1 MHPENY
7 VDEVCHHIQEV
18 IDQKVNGQDIVAQ
31 PEEAPRA
38 KIIDIMESLKQSG
51 NSNGKDQTKAK
62 RAPKKTTQNAPANM
76 AKEKT
81 STHRKF
87 G

>member
-1 MHPENY
+1 
-7 VDEVCHHIQEV
+7 VCHHIQKV
-18 IDQKVNGQDIVAQ
+18 IDLKVNGQDIVAQ

-38 KIIDIMESLKQSG
+38 KIIDIMENLKASLKQSG
-51 NSNGKDQTKAK
+51 NSNGKDQNKAK
-62 RAPKKTTQNAPANM
+62 RAPKKTTQNAPASM

-87 G
+87 R

>member
-1 MHPENY
+1 M
-7 VDEVCHHIQEV
+7 CHHIQKV
-18 IDQKVNGQDIVAQ
+18 IDLKVNGQDIVAQ

-38 KIIDIMESLKQSG
+38 KIIDIMENLKASLKQSG

-62 RAPKKTTQNAPANM
+62 RAPNKTTQNAPANM

>member
-1 MHPENY
+1 M
-7 VDEVCHHIQEV
+7 
-18 IDQKVNGQDIVAQ
+18 KVNGQDIVAQ

-38 KIIDIMESLKQSG
+38 KIIDIMESLKASLKQSG

-62 RAPKKTTQNAPANM
+62 RAPKKTTQNAPSSM

>member
-1 MHPENY
+1 M
-7 VDEVCHHIQEV
+7 
-18 IDQKVNGQDIVAQ
+18 KVNGQDIVAQ

-38 KIIDIMESLKQSG
+38 TIIDIMESLKASLKQSG

-62 RAPKKTTQNAPANM
+62 RAPKKTTQNAPAIM